1 MIVVQELVHKEKRKK
16 RGKGQMVGMGREE
29 GCR

>member
-1 MIVVQELVHKEKRKK
+1 MIVVQEFHKEKRKK

-29 GCR
+29 GCK